1 MTLKDLLEKTDSE
14 LLTPDADL
22 TREVTGCYIGDL
34 LSWVMAHAGAGS
46 AWITVQTHLNV
57 IAVSTLLDLAC
68 VINPEGV
75 EMEKVSLEKAMEKEV
90 PVLRSAMTAY
100 ELAVKLHELGVS

>member
-1 MTLKDLLEKTDSE
+1 MTLQELMEKTESE

-34 LSWVMAHAGAGS
+34 LSWVMAHAEAGS

-75 EMEKVSLEKAMEKEV
+75 EMEKVSLEKAIEKEV
-90 PVLRSAMTAY
+90 PVLRSKLTAY
-100 ELAVKLHELGVS
+100 ELAVKFHELGVK